1 MKKML
6 MSLLVIIS
14 FTVSLQLAAKTQH
27 NSSMPKQFDIVGTWQ
42 GVLKIS
48 SVELRIVFNVA
59 RDTIGNL
66 TATLDSPDQG
76 AYDIPVDEIIF
87 NMDSVKFIVNSVAGF
102 YEGKIIED
110 SVMFDGNW
118 NQGGMVLPL
127 VLRKTD
133 KVEKP
138 NRPQEPK
145 EPFPYKVE
153 EVKFENKTAK
163 ITLSGTLTFP
173 NEGGLF
179 PAVVLITGSGPQNR
193 DEELLGHKPFLV
205 LADYLTRNG
214 IAVLR
219 FDDRGTG
226 ESSGD
231 FSTATSV
238 DFSDDVLAAVEF
250 LKSREEI
257 NLDQIGLIGHS
268 EGGIIAPMAA
278 NSSKDIAFIVL
289 MAGTGLRG
297 DSILILQTGLIM
309 RANGEGEEVIKRDL
323 RIQRGVYN
331 IVLSNSDST
340 EADKKLRQHYE
351 DVYAELSG
359 EEKNEIGDI
368 EKFLE
373 NQSKVLLN
381 PWFRYFIKYDPYSA
395 LTKVKCPVLAIC
407 GEKDLQVPPK
417 ENLAAIEMA
426 LKEGGNKN
434 YRIAELKGL
443 NHLFQ
448 TAETGSPLEYGK
460 IEETFSP
467 DAMKLIL
474 DWILGLERK

>member
-1 MKKML
+1 MKKL
-6 MSLLVIIS
+6 VNSLLVIIVIS
-14 FTVSLQLAAKTQH
+14 ISLQLTTTAQH
-27 NSSMPKQFDIVGTWQ
+27 NSLNLKQFDLEGSWQ
-42 GVLKIS
+42 GVLRIS
-48 SVELRIVFNVA
+48 AVELRIIFNVA
-59 RDTIGNL
+59 KDTMGNRN
-66 TATLDSPDQG
+66 ATLDSPDQG
-76 AYDIPVDEIIF
+76 AFDIPVDEVIIDK
-87 NMDSVKFIVNSVAGF
+87 DSVKFNVKSIAGF
-102 YEGKIIED
+102 YEGIIIED
-110 SVMFDGNW
+110 SVMIDGNW
-118 NQGGMVLPL
+118 NQGGMVMPL
-127 VLRKTD
+127 VLRKAK
-133 KVEKP
+133 KVDKP

-145 EPFPYKVE
+145 EPFPYKVK
-153 EVKFENKTAK
+153 EVKFENKNAK
-163 ITLSGTLTFP
+163 ITLAGTLTFP
-173 NEGGLF
+173 IEGNLF
-179 PAVVLITGSGPQNR
+179 PAVVLITGSGAQNR

-226 ESSGD
+226 ESTGD

-250 LKSREEI
+250 LKLREKI
-257 NLDQIGLIGHS
+257 NPDQIGLIGHS

-297 DSILILQTGLIM
+297 DSILILQTELIM
-309 RANGEGEEVIKRDL
+309 RANGESEEVIKRDL
-323 RIQRGVYN
+323 RIYRGVYN
-331 IVLSNSDST
+331 IVMSNNDST
-340 EADKKLRQHYE
+340 EADKKLRQLFE
-351 DVYAELSG
+351 EVYTELSDA
-359 EEKNEIGDI
+359 EKNEIGDR
-368 EKFLE
+368 ERYLE
-373 NQSKVLLN
+373 NQLKILLN
-381 PWFRYFIKYDPYSA
+381 PWFRYFVKYDPSTA
-395 LTKVKCPVLAIC
+395 LTKVRCPVLAIC

-426 LKEGGNKN
+426 LKEGGNNN

-467 DAMKLIL
+467 DAMKLIM
-474 DWILGLERK
+474 DWMLGLERN